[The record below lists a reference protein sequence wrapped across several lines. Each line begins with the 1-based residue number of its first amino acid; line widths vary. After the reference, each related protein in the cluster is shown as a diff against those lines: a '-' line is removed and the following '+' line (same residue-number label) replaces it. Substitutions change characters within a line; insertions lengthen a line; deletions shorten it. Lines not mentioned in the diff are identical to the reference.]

1 MYVIGTA
8 GHVDHGKSA
17 LVKALT
23 GIDPDRLPEEKDRGM
38 TIDLGFAWLKFHDGS
53 EVGIVDVPGHERFI
67 RNMIAGVGG
76 IDFVV
81 LVIAADDG
89 WMPQTEEHLQII
101 NFLGVKYGLVV
112 LTKIDLVK
120 KEWLELVEDDLKTK
134 LKGSFLEAAPIVK
147 TSVVTGQGIEELAS
161 RLEESLKTVP
171 PRPDLEKPRLY
182 FDRVFTL
189 AGRGTIVTGT
199 LIDGHLEVGQ
209 EVLILPKGRYAR
221 IRSLQTHKK
230 DITKAVPGSRVA
242 INLSGIEKEEISR
255 GDMLTLP
262 EIDVSSDF
270 VCCRIESL
278 PNMKSPLSH
287 GGNYLLLLGTSEVL
301 GKLLLLE
308 GKKIAPGQSG
318 FAILKLE
325 HKIPCLIGDRFIIRL
340 PSPATTLGGGTVLEV
355 EKQRYRKNRENLLRW
370 LSERFP
376 PDTERLVLSEIQRR
390 GVASVQALSKNARLN
405 HKKISDA
412 ANLLAESGKLV
423 RLGDLYGHPAFVEK
437 MESDTID
444 SLRKQHQERPH
455 LPGIKVAEFVSRYRL
470 DASLS
475 EKLLS
480 HFESRGTI
488 SRQGAFLRLSEFR
501 PELTEEQK
509 EIRDKLL
516 KSIASS
522 PLANPTREEL
532 LEMYPGGF
540 EVLKFLIAH
549 GEVVEFRGG
558 ILLTTEDF
566 EKVKKRLTEHLKSKG
581 KATAGELRKLLNTSR
596 KYMIP
601 VLEKLDELK
610 ITVREGDYRILRNP

>member
-38 TIDLGFAWLKFHDGS
+38 TIDLGFAWLKLPDGE

-101 NFLGVKYGLVV
+101 NFLGVRHGLVV
-112 LTKIDLVK
+112 LTKTDLVK
-120 KEWLELVEDDLKTK
+120 KEWLELIEDDLKAK
-134 LKGSFLEAAPIVK
+134 LEGTFLENAPIVR
-147 TSVVTGQGIEELAS
+147 TSVVTKEGLEKLTSELE
-161 RLEESLKTVP
+161 RSLKLIP

-209 EVLILPKGRYAR
+209 RVLILPKGRYAR

-230 DITKAVPGSRVA
+230 EITGAVPGSRVA

-262 EIDVSSDF
+262 EFDLSSDF
-270 VCCRIESL
+270 VCCRIESV
-278 PNMKSPLSH
+278 PNTRSLLSH
-287 GGNYLLLLGTSEVL
+287 GGNYLVLLGTSEVL

-308 GKKIAPGQSG
+308 GKRVPRGESG
-318 FAILKLE
+318 YAVLKLK

-340 PSPATTLGGGTVLEV
+340 PSPATTLGGGTVLAI
-355 EKQRYRKNRENLLRW
+355 EKQRYSRNRENLLQW

-376 PDTERLVLSEIQRR
+376 PDAEKLIVSEVKKR
-390 GVASVQALSKNARLN
+390 GVASVKVLSKNARI
-405 HKKISDA
+405 HHREIA
-412 ANLLAESGKLV
+412 ETATLLADDGKLV
-423 RLGDLYGHPAFVEK
+423 RLGDLYGDPAHIDEI
-437 MESDTID
+437 ERQTID
-444 SLRKQHQERPH
+444 SLQKEHRERPH

-470 DASLS
+470 DASLA

-480 HFESRGTI
+480 YFESRGKI
-488 SRQGAFLRLSEFR
+488 SRQGAFLRLSEFA
-501 PELTEEQK
+501 PQLTEEQK
-509 EIRDKLL
+509 EIADKLL

-532 LEMYPGGF
+532 LKIYPGSF

-549 GEVVEFRGG
+549 GEVVEFTGG
-558 ILLTTEDF
+558 ILLTTKDF
-566 EKVKKRLTEHLKSKG
+566 EEVKKTVLEHLREKG

-610 ITVREGDYRILRNP
+610 ITAREGDYRRLRN

>member
-38 TIDLGFAWLKFHDGS
+38 TIDLGFAWLKLPDGN

-101 NFLGVKYGLVV
+101 NFLGVRHGLVV

-120 KEWLELVEDDLKTK
+120 KEWLELVEDDLRAK
-134 LKGSFLEAAPIVK
+134 LEGTFLENAPIVR
-147 TSVVTGQGIEELAS
+147 TSVVTKEGLEKLTSELE
-161 RLEESLKTVP
+161 RSLKLIP

-209 EVLILPKGRYAR
+209 GVLILPKGRYAR

-230 DITKAVPGSRVA
+230 EITEAVPGSRVA

-270 VCCRIESL
+270 VCCRIESV
-278 PNMKSPLSH
+278 PNTRSLLSH
-287 GGNYLLLLGTSEVL
+287 GGNYLVLLGTSEVQ

-308 GKKIAPGQSG
+308 GKRVPPGESG
-318 FAILKLE
+318 YAVLKLK

-340 PSPATTLGGGTVLEV
+340 PSPATTLGGGTVLAI
-355 EKQRYRKNRENLLRW
+355 EKQRYSRNRENLLRW

-376 PDTERLVLSEIQRR
+376 PDAEKLIVSEVKKR
-390 GVASVQALSKNARLN
+390 GVASVKVLSKNARI
-405 HKKISDA
+405 HHREIA
-412 ANLLAESGKLV
+412 ETATLLADDGKLV
-423 RLGDLYGHPAFVEK
+423 RLGDLYGDPAHIDEI
-437 MESDTID
+437 ERQTID
-444 SLRKQHQERPH
+444 SLQKEHRERPH

-470 DASLS
+470 DASLA

-480 HFESRGTI
+480 HFESRGKI
-488 SRQGAFLRLSEFR
+488 SRQGAFLKLSEFA
-501 PELTEEQK
+501 PQLTEEQK
-509 EIRDKLL
+509 EIADKLL

-532 LEMYPGGF
+532 LKMYPGSF

-549 GEVVEFRGG
+549 GEVVEFTGG
-558 ILLTTEDF
+558 ILLTTKDF
-566 EKVKKRLTEHLKSKG
+566 EEVKKTVLEHLREKG

-610 ITVREGDYRILRNP
+610 ITAREGDYRRLRN